1 MDNFFA
7 VFGATCMFFLIIAL
21 FFVPVAIGVD
31 VDENAKCEMLGY
43 ATEIHLRGENYCI
56 GFKDGI
62 ISKVGVYGYD
72 NIDEEWTVTQEF
84 VLVAN
89 E

>member
-7 VFGATCMFFLIIAL
+7 VFGPICMFCLIIAL
-21 FFVPVAIGVD
+21 IFVLIAIGVD

-43 ATEIHLRGENYCI
+43 ATEIHLRGEDYCI